1 MKIGTIPLFYVV
13 GGLITGG
20 FIYFLITITLE
31 APVQK
36 KMREKKFGK
45 DSNEALAKKDTQG
58 FYVFCAVVSAL
69 LGLLI
74 GYLGSQGKL

>member
-13 GGLITGG
+13 GGLIMGG
-20 FIYFLITITLE
+20 FIYFFITLVLE
-31 APVQK
+31 EPVQK
-36 KMREKKFGK
+36 KIREKKFGK
-45 DSNEALAKKDTQG
+45 DSTEALTKQDTQA
-58 FYVFCAVVSAL
+58 FYVLSAVVSSL